1 MSLQIDY
8 PSYQPAYKSNPTHHQ
23 PRARKPRQH
32 KNTWVSRPLNP
43 EAMSFIPG
51 KIMHTRKRLNPL
63 AKPFVPGELWMVD
76 EPGIH
81 SQVFGEEL
89 AVFCDRRV

>member
-1 MSLQIDY
+1 LTIPRISQLT
-8 PSYQPAYKSNPTHHQ
+8 NPT
-23 PRARKPRQH
+23 QH
-32 KNTWVSRPLNP
+32 IINHALANP

-89 AVFCDRRV
+89 AVFYDGRV